1 MRSKRSVCELLAVP
15 CMTDFSLLHAS
26 LLQRLLS
33 LRKVNPLRLQI
44 EISWLLVCL
53 AWLGSF
59 SLHSRKLKMLYWNP
73 IRHNPPEFPFPLI
86 AGDQAISHSHRLH
99 SLTPHSRLPCDFMVN
114 VREPEIRLLSPWEN
128 QEAKGSRLYRRES
141 IGYIWIRIRKK

>member
-1 MRSKRSVCELLAVP
+1 MPWSILRDCQGRADEGYHYVP
-15 CMTDFSLLHAS
+15 IRMLFTTSHCVFPE
-26 LLQRLLS
+26 RLTG
-33 LRKVNPLRLQI
+33 

-86 AGDQAISHSHRLH
+86 AGDQAISHSQRLH
-99 SLTPHSRLPCDFMVN
+99 SLTPHSRLPCDFMGN